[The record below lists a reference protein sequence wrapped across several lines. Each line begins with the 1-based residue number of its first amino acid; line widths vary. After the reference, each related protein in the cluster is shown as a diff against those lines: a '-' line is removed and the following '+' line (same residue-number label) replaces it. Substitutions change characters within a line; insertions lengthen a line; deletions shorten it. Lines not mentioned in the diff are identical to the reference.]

1 MMLYVAPGEGCLPN
15 RVLAALGR
23 GITKVVVR
31 NRLNK
36 FWLILS
42 ARTLMTCLQGGVMFN
57 ESEVYLLSH
66 FTSFE
71 VSVAPRYCNVCIR
84 VSKISRAKFLSA
96 ICLVGSSSKICTPS
110 ILIYSS
116 FNFFYTT
123 FDYSSYINKL

>member
-1 MMLYVAPGEGCLPN
+1 MLYVAPGEGCLPN

-71 VSVAPRYCNVCIR
+71 VSIAPAAVMCAYESAKLVELSSFQPFVWLDPLPRYVLLP
-84 VSKISRAKFLSA
+84 F
-96 ICLVGSSSKICTPS
+96 
-110 ILIYSS
+110 
-116 FNFFYTT
+116 
-123 FDYSSYINKL
+123 